1 MPDLSLSSVDY
12 FATSISAK
20 QVAFDQALNRGVSPK
35 NRYKKSPN
43 ELLGLFLYLCLYGKV

>member
-12 FATSISAK
+12 FATSISTK
-20 QVAFDQALNRGVSPK
+20 QVAFDQASNRGVSPK